1 MAGGEGVA
9 VLGVRP
15 GLPGAFT
22 QWRDRPPY
30 SSDRLTIAWRGTIL
44 KHMLNNVLDPEL
56 DLDRVFHALADPGR
70 RRMLVRLS
78 QGPTSVS
85 ELGKPLAISLAAVLQ
100 HVQIL
105 EASGLVQ
112 SRKLGRTRTC
122 SLNAETLRSAER
134 WISERRTL
142 VERQLDRLG
151 EYLANTADQPG
162 SGHTG
167 PAGPHAPA

>member
-1 MAGGEGVA
+1 MTI
-9 VLGVRP
+9 VR
-15 GLPGAFT
+15 
-22 QWRDRPPY
+22 WDV
-30 SSDRLTIAWRGTIL
+30 IL
-44 KHMLNNVLDPEL
+44 KHVVNKVLNPAQ

-70 RRMLVRLS
+70 RRMLERLG
-78 QGPTSVS
+78 QGPASVS

-134 WISERRTL
+134 WISERRTF
-142 VERQLDRLG
+142 VERRLDRLG
-151 EYLANTADQPG
+151 EYLADTPDEPG
-162 SGHTG
+162 SGPTG
-167 PAGPHAPA
+167 PAAPHAPA